1 MAVHDA
7 LEFALVFL
15 LATVVAVPLF
25 NRLKLGA
32 VLAYLLAGALLG
44 PHGLGA
50 MTGQHGEFEA
60 AELGVVLLLFLIGV
74 ELSPAR
80 LWLMRRAL
88 LTIGSLQVF
97 GSALALGAA
106 VYLLGQTWRTALV
119 AGFALALSS
128 TAIGVQT
135 MAERKTLAAPH
146 GRNALAVLLFQ
157 DLVAIPAIALIP
169 LLGAVAVAPEP
180 SLRET
185 SLAIG
190 KVFGAV
196 GLVVLVGHYLTR
208 PLLRYVAATKSVE
221 AFTAAILLV
230 VLSTAWITSQVG
242 MSMALGAFLAG
253 VLLADSE
260 YRHEAEA
267 AIEPFKGLL
276 LGLFF
281 MGVGLSVDWAYVG
294 RHGLDVLIGVAGLL
308 SAKFGWLYWIGKR
321 HARLSLAEALRF
333 AVLLACGGE
342 FAFVLFSLA
351 ATSGL
356 MDSAVRDLF
365 TVIVVLSMAATPLG
379 ALAIEALLAR
389 MPSAEP
395 RPFDE
400 IPDDGT
406 HAPPRVIIAG
416 FGRVGQIVA
425 RVLRAQKVPFV
436 ALDQSIEQVDLSRR
450 FGNVIYYGDPARPEV
465 LRAAGAANAEIYVV
479 TTDDPEANVRSARL
493 VKRLYPHLR
502 VYARA
507 RNRQHAYKLM
517 DLGLE
522 EVVRETF
529 HSSLYLSCKV
539 LEGLGVEAEQARDR
553 IERFRRHDEKLLL
566 EQHLVQDDEAKLVQT
581 SREAL
586 VELTQI
592 FEADEVR

>member
-1 MAVHDA
+1 MAAHDA

-15 LATVVAVPLF
+15 LATVVVVPLF

-44 PHGLGA
+44 PHALGA
-50 MTGQHGEFEA
+50 MNGQHGEFEA
-60 AELGVVLLLFLIGV
+60 AELGVVLLLFLIGI

-88 LTIGSLQVF
+88 LTVGSLQVA
-97 GSALALGAA
+97 GSALILGIA
-106 VYLLGQTWRTALV
+106 VFALGQTWRTALV

-135 MAERKTLAAPH
+135 MAERKALGAPH

-169 LLGAVAVAPEP
+169 LLGAAAVAATPAP
-180 SLRET
+180 GET
-185 SLAIG
+185 TRAIL
-190 KVFGAV
+190 KVLGAI
-196 GLVVLVGHYLTR
+196 GLVVLAGHYLTR

-221 AFTAAILLV
+221 AFTAAILLI

-281 MGVGLSVDWAYVG
+281 MGVGLSVDWAYVA

-308 SAKFGWLYWIGKR
+308 GAKFLWLYLIARR
-321 HARLSLAEALRF
+321 HARLELAEALRF

-351 ATSGL
+351 ASSGL
-356 MDSAVRDLF
+356 MEPALKDLF

-379 ALAIEALLAR
+379 ALGVEAFLAR
-389 MPSAEP
+389 MPGAEP
-395 RPFDE
+395 RPFDTIDE
-400 IPDDGT
+400 SG
-406 HAPPRVIIAG
+406 HSPPRVIIAG

-450 FGNVIYYGDPARPEV
+450 FGSVIYYGDPARPEV
-465 LRAAGAANAEIYVV
+465 LRAAGAASAEIYVV

-529 HSSLYLSCKV
+529 HSSLYLSRRV
-539 LEGLGVEAEQARDR
+539 LEGLGVSSEQAQQR

-566 EQHLVQDDEAKLVQT
+566 EQHLVQDDEAKLVQ
-581 SREAL
+581 SNREAL

-592 FEADEVR
+592 FEADEVT